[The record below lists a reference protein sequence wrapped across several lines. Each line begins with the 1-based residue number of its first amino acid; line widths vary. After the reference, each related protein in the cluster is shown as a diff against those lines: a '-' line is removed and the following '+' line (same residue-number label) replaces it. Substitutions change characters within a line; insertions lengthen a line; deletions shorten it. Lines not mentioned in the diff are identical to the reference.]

1 MAKNHQDLRLLPLPF
16 KKVAFGI
23 MIFIVLLIILTISK
37 IIPLDKSSTKVISKT
52 GILISLLLLALTK
65 NKIEDELT
73 SKIRLKAL
81 ASSFIFGVGYVIA
94 EPFISVFFQN
104 GFLSNKGAT
113 EILITMLLFYFMTF
127 YFMLKKR

>member
-81 ASSFIFGVGYVIA
+81 ASSFIFGVGYVIT